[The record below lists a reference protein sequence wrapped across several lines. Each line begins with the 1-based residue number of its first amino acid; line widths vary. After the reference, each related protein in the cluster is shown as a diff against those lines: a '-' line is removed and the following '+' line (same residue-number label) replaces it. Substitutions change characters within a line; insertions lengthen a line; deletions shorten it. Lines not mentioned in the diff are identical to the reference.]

1 MSTVWNE
8 FEVVESKGAAWKKPA
23 EAYGISTILHAV
35 IFSLLSVFT
44 FLESPSQFAEGL
56 LVYFDQNELQETLEP
71 DPIQPTEFSKETG
84 GSESSSV
91 AFLTSSTD
99 FNVSAPRLADTAFP
113 IPHDQE
119 LKSSSLA
126 TYVGA
131 LAGTGRGGN
140 GEGDG
145 QGDGHGFFGD
155 PGAAKSFV
163 FVLDRSM
170 SMNKTHQLS
179 NGLTRFQR
187 LKTELIGFIDKLRPD
202 QTFYVVF
209 FNDKMNRMPA
219 EGMVPATV
227 ENKRKYLKWISTAVA
242 VGGTDPRLSIR
253 LAMKLDPEMIYFL
266 SDGEVERD
274 YQSQMLKHNAGEWKL
289 NTFVFGLRGAGPF
302 MKFFAEKHNGEY
314 LYIP

>member
-8 FEVVESKGAAWKKPA
+8 SEIVDTKRAAWKNPA
-23 EAYGISTILHAV
+23 EAYGISTIIHAV
-35 IFSLLSVFT
+35 ILCLLSVFT
-44 FLESPSQFAEGL
+44 LLDAPAEFAKSL
-56 LVYFDQNELQETLEP
+56 LIQFDQGEKIAELEP
-71 DPIQPTEFSKETG
+71 DPIQPAEFSAESG

-91 AFLTSSTD
+91 AFLTASTN
-99 FNVSAPRLADTAFP
+99 FKVSAPPLADTALP
-113 IPHDQE
+113 VPTDQD
-119 LKSSSLA
+119 LNSANLA

-131 LAGTGRGGN
+131 LAGTGRGGS

-163 FVLDRSM
+163 FVLDRSL

-187 LKTELIGFIDKLRPD
+187 LKMELIGFIDKLRAD

-227 ENKRKYLKWISTAVA
+227 ENKQKYLKWISSAVA
-242 VGGTDPRLSIR
+242 VGGTDPRRSIR
-253 LAMKLDPEMIYFL
+253 LAMQLQPEMIYFL
-266 SDGEVERD
+266 SDGEVESD
-274 YQSQMLKHNAGEWKL
+274 YQSQMLKHDPGEWKL
-289 NTFVFGLRGAGPF
+289 NTFVFGLRGAEQF
-302 MKFFAEKHNGEY
+302 MKFFAEKHNGEFV
-314 LYIP
+314 YIP